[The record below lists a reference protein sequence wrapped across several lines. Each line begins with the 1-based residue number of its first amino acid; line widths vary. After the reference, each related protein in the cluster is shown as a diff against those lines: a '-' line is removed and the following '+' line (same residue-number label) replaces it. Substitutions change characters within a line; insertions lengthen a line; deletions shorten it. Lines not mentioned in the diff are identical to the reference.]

1 MSSSSLSAA
10 VDLGSNSFRLTLAQI
25 NTQVSSANSDYIRPL
40 YTLHETVRLAAGLTP
55 NQFLTQ
61 TAIDKA
67 LQALTRFRQYLAQT
81 QPKSIYA
88 IATSALRQALNAQ
101 AFLQPAEQLLNSPIK
116 VISGHEEGRLI
127 YSGSL
132 YQKAI
137 DQQKRLV
144 IDIGGGST
152 ELIIGHND
160 EPDLINSVDIGCVSH
175 TYQFFPTGR
184 IDTATMCRAEIA
196 AQQAI
201 AHLADS
207 YRHSGWTHAFASSG
221 SACALANV
229 LAAYQLNTDHSTI
242 PNTDSQYQDL
252 RKIVLAR
259 RTDADSTHI
268 VRQGG
273 TTQPGRF
280 CVSPK
285 YLTRSGLIRLKE
297 QVLNSKHI
305 NHLQLAG
312 LDINRIPVFIG
323 GLTIMLGIMTALDI
337 DVIETIGDVLP
348 FGIFKHLHPLESADR
363 NLISI

>member
-10 VDLGSNSFRLTLAQI
+10 IDLGSNSFRLTLAQI
-25 NTQVSSANSDYIRPL
+25 NTQTSSANGGYITPL
-40 YTLHETVRLAAGLTP
+40 YTLHETVRLAAGLTS
-55 NQFLTQ
+55 NQLLSQ

-67 LQALTRFRQYLAQT
+67 LQALTRFRQNLVQT
-81 QPKSIYA
+81 QPKNIYA
-88 IATSALRQALNAQ
+88 IATSALRRALNAQ

-152 ELIIGHND
+152 ELIIGHKD

-175 TYQFFPTGR
+175 TYQFFPTGH
-184 IDTATMCRAEIA
+184 IDITTIYQAEIA

-207 YRHSGWTHAFASSG
+207 YRRSRWTYAFASSG
-221 SACALANV
+221 TACALAKV
-229 LAAYQLNTDHSTI
+229 LAAYQLNTDHATI
-242 PNTDSQYQDL
+242 PNTASQ
-252 RKIVLAR
+252 
-259 RTDADSTHI
+259 
-268 VRQGG
+268 
-273 TTQPGRF
+273 
-280 CVSPK
+280 
-285 YLTRSGLIRLKE
+285 YLTRSGLSRLRKL
-297 QVLNSKHI
+297 VLNSKHI
-305 NHLQLAG
+305 DHLQLQG
-312 LDINRIPVFIG
+312 LDTDRAPVFIG
-323 GLTIMLGIMTALDI
+323 GLTIMLGIMTALNI

-348 FGIFKHLHPLESADR
+348 FGIFKHLHPLESADK